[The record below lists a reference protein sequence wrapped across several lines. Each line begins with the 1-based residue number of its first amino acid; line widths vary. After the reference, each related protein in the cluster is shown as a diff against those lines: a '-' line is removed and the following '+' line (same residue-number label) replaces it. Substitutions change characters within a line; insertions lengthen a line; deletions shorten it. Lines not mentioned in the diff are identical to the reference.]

1 MRMGEEGKSLKK
13 RLAFCLPMPK
23 DTSRNQIDCFKLQSQ
38 PRQVNML
45 KKLLYSMSSPRT
57 YSIDEDCSNGSEIAI
72 DFIQHPK
79 PMLAESL
86 GKEEVMPNSNDAIAS
101 TSSAQSKFDPNL
113 ENNGTKCLPMCV
125 VTLVGMNK
133 GASMVI
139 DNGCHRNH
147 QANCTNGL
155 KESERSPIGDR
166 NIVNSNTLSINNS
179 ILQRSSC
186 RDRSSGV
193 YVNVRNDGGECVNS
207 TMQNPKITSTR
218 KFSLQQP
225 TSVRGRCL
233 MGHLSD

>member
-1 MRMGEEGKSLKK
+1 MEEEEKSSNK
-13 RLAFCLPMPK
+13 RLAFCLPLSK
-23 DTSRNQIDCFKLQSQ
+23 NTSRNQIDCSKLQSQ
-38 PRQVNML
+38 PRQVNIL
-45 KKLLYSMSSPRT
+45 KKLLYSMSSPPT
-57 YSIDEDCSNGSEIAI
+57 YSIDEDSSNGSEIAI

-79 PMLAESL
+79 PMLVESL

-101 TSSAQSKFDPNL
+101 TSSTQCKFDPNL
-113 ENNGTKCLPMCV
+113 ENIGTKCLPMCV

-133 GASMVI
+133 GASMVT
-139 DNGCHRNH
+139 DNGRHPNH
-147 QANCTNGL
+147 QANCTSGS
-155 KESERSPIGDR
+155 KKSERDPSDR

-193 YVNVRNDGGECVNS
+193 YVNIHTDGGECVNS
-207 TMQNPKITSTR
+207 TMQKPKITSTR
-218 KFSLQQP
+218 KLSLQQP